1 MSTLDETKP
10 WFISLRRSTQNND
23 KLLLKC
29 YPPTQR
35 AYGVILHQDSVPG
48 LP

>member
-23 KLLLKC
+23 KLLLKW

-35 AYGVILHQDSVPG
+35 A
-48 LP
+48 